1 MSLGG
6 ATVWAWGLKDLHVGM
21 SWLKEAAKQGHS
33 DAKQLLDMI
42 LKDADE

>member
-1 MSLGG
+1 VGMG
-6 ATVWAWGLKDLHVGM
+6 VEKDLHVGM

-42 LKDADE
+42 LKETNK